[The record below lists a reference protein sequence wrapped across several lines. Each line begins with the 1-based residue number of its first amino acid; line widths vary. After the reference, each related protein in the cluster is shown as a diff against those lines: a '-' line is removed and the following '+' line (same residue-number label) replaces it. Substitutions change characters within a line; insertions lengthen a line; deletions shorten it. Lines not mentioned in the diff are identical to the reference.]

1 MKANRPVRRVQSA
14 PNAVSS
20 GVTMRTANRPS
31 QSLVLRGFTIVELLV
46 TIGVIAILMG
56 LLISG
61 LRGAM
66 GSARKTRE
74 LNGLRGVYAAW
85 YQYANTYDEAI
96 LPGFLDTATQNT
108 WKVGYTNASGKSLSP
123 ALAQTYPWRLARFLD
138 DPYGTMLGYLD
149 SDVTDANDE
158 PCGEW
163 DGGPS
168 HPDWMSGA
176 FGTGGSAMALQPA
189 FGYNA
194 FYFGGWYKNAIPS
207 FADASWTT
215 ATGGNVTGRLVCTRL
230 ANISRPSE
238 LVVFASSTLRDP
250 GTYRTSSRPEDRIPG
265 CPWITPPQLGTAAI
279 WEPYMGS
286 QQSLDAA
293 GSAPFNFMRQA
304 GMTDT
309 GILQV
314 NSQQGVPVRRHN
326 GLVAIVRAD
335 GATESMGI
343 GTLMNMERWIDAA
356 DRPDFS
362 HQDN

>member
-1 MKANRPVRRVQSA
+1 
-14 PNAVSS
+14 
-20 GVTMRTANRPS
+20 
-31 QSLVLRGFTIVELLV
+31 V
-46 TIGVIAILMG
+46 TIGVIALLMG

-207 FADASWTT
+207 FADAAWTT

-230 ANISRPSE
+230 ANISRTSE

-265 CPWITPPQLGTAAI
+265 CPWITPPQLGTASI

-286 QQSLDAA
+286 QQSLDAT
-293 GSAPFNFMRQA
+293 GSAPFNFMHQA

-326 GLVAIVRAD
+326 GLVAVVRAD
-335 GATESMGI
+335 GATESMSI

>member
-1 MKANRPVRRVQSA
+1 
-14 PNAVSS
+14 
-20 GVTMRTANRPS
+20 MRTANRSS

-46 TIGVIAILMG
+46 TIGVIALLMG

-207 FADASWTT
+207 FADAAWTT

-230 ANISRPSE
+230 ANISRTSE
-238 LVVFASSTLRDP
+238 LVVFVSSTLRDP

-265 CPWITPPQLGTAAI
+265 CPWITPPQLGTASI

-286 QQSLDAA
+286 QQSLDAT
-293 GSAPFNFMRQA
+293 GSAPFNFMHQA

-326 GLVAIVRAD
+326 GLVAVVRAD
-335 GATESMGI
+335 GATESMSI

>member
-1 MKANRPVRRVQSA
+1 
-14 PNAVSS
+14 
-20 GVTMRTANRPS
+20 MRTANRPS

-138 DPYGTMLGYLD
+138 DPYGTMLGYLE

-207 FADASWTT
+207 FADAAWTT

-230 ANISRPSE
+230 ANISRTSE

-265 CPWITPPQLGTAAI
+265 CPWITPPQLGTASI

-286 QQSLDAA
+286 QQSLDAT
-293 GSAPFNFMRQA
+293 GSAPFNFMHQA

-326 GLVAIVRAD
+326 GLVAVVRAD
-335 GATESMGI
+335 GATESMSI

>member
-1 MKANRPVRRVQSA
+1 
-14 PNAVSS
+14 
-20 GVTMRTANRPS
+20 
-31 QSLVLRGFTIVELLV
+31 
-46 TIGVIAILMG
+46 
-56 LLISG
+56 
-61 LRGAM
+61 
-66 GSARKTRE
+66 
-74 LNGLRGVYAAW
+74 
-85 YQYANTYDEAI
+85 
-96 LPGFLDTATQNT
+96 
-108 WKVGYTNASGKSLSP
+108 
-123 ALAQTYPWRLARFLD
+123 
-138 DPYGTMLGYLD
+138 
-149 SDVTDANDE
+149 
-158 PCGEW
+158 
-163 DGGPS
+163 
-168 HPDWMSGA
+168 
-176 FGTGGSAMALQPA
+176 MALQPA

-207 FADASWTT
+207 FADAAWTT

-230 ANISRPSE
+230 ANISRTSE

-265 CPWITPPQLGTAAI
+265 CPWITPPQLGTASI

-286 QQSLDAA
+286 QQSLDAT
-293 GSAPFNFMRQA
+293 GSAPFNFMHQA

-326 GLVAIVRAD
+326 GLVAVVRAD
-335 GATESMGI
+335 GATESMSI

>member
-1 MKANRPVRRVQSA
+1 MQAA
-14 PNAVSS
+14 PNAVSCV
-20 GVTMRTANRPS
+20 VTMRTANRPS
-31 QSLVLRGFTIVELLV
+31 QSLALRGFTIVELLV
-46 TIGVIAILMG
+46 TIGVIALLMG

-85 YQYANTYDEAI
+85 YQYANTYDEGI
-96 LPGFLDTATQNT
+96 LPGFLDEATQST
-108 WKVGYTNASGKSLSP
+108 WKVNYTNSSGKALTP

-138 DPYGTMLGYLD
+138 DPYGTMLNYLE

-158 PCGEW
+158 VCGEW

-168 HPDWMSGA
+168 HPAWMSGA
-176 FGTGGSAMALQPA
+176 FGAPGSAMALQPA

-194 FYFGGWYKNAIPS
+194 FYFGGWYTNGNPS
-207 FADASWTT
+207 FADAAWTS

-230 ANISRPSE
+230 ANITRTTE
-238 LVVFASSTLRDP
+238 VVVFASSTLRDP
-250 GTYRTSSRPEDRIPG
+250 GTYRSSSRPEDRIPG
-265 CPWITPPQLGTAAI
+265 CSWITPPQLGASPI
-279 WEPYMGS
+279 WEPFMGS
-286 QQSLDAA
+286 QQAIDAA
-293 GSAPFNFMRQA
+293 GSAPFNFMHQA

-326 GLVAIVRAD
+326 GLVAVVHAD
-335 GATESMGI
+335 GGTESMSI
-343 GTLMNMERWIDAA
+343 GTLMNMQLWIDAA
-356 DRPDFS
+356 DRPDFG

>member
-1 MKANRPVRRVQSA
+1 
-14 PNAVSS
+14 
-20 GVTMRTANRPS
+20 
-31 QSLVLRGFTIVELLV
+31 
-46 TIGVIAILMG
+46 MG

-138 DPYGTMLGYLD
+138 DPYGTMLGYLE

-207 FADASWTT
+207 FADAAWTT

-230 ANISRPSE
+230 ANISRTSE

-265 CPWITPPQLGTAAI
+265 CPWITPPQLGTASI

-286 QQSLDAA
+286 QQSLDAT
-293 GSAPFNFMRQA
+293 GSAPFNFMHQA

-326 GLVAIVRAD
+326 GLVAVVRAD
-335 GATESMGI
+335 GATESMSI